1 MSLHRNFFARAIF
14 LSPRDP
20 LSSPFAP
27 SVLAVYASALSFL
40 QVMRSEFE
48 KHKDMV
54 SQRWV
59 IWIQALIAG
68 VRLHTCALLYLVL
81 SGSNSTI
88 LYFVLST
95 YLGNMR
101 HRGYQ
106 ATFAE
111 RCVDVFA

>member
-1 MSLHRNFFARAIF
+1 MSLHRNFFARANF
-14 LSPRDP
+14 LNPRDP

-68 VRLHTCALLYLVL
+68 VRLHTHALLHLML
-81 SGSNSTI
+81 SNFTSTI
-88 LYFVLST
+88 LYFVLSA

-106 ATFAE
+106 ATFTK
-111 RCVDVFA
+111 RCIDVLA